1 MSHTGGR
8 LVSFILA
15 AMLICA
21 VGTNVEARRH
31 VHYFRGAHFARPGYN
46 VDQRQVTAP
55 AGVIAP
61 AGFSGTRHFAH
72 EPVTH
77 NNLRGRFGYGNGWFG
92 PVFWPYAYD
101 DIFNDILWGYGLGG
115 PFWDYGYED
124 LYRGLFSPFDYKDLT
139 ARSPAEQAQAAADPP
154 PDRKIDKR
162 QAGSS
167 GQISQ
172 MCGDSSNEVAGWP
185 IDRIEQSVSPTPDQR
200 GAFNEFADAAIR
212 AARTI
217 KDACP
222 IDVVFT
228 PAARLET
235 MQKRLEGMVQAV
247 AGIGPPLDRLYGQLS
262 DEQKARLDAVN
273 EQYQRDRRSTA
284 GCNAAVSATKWAS
297 EQIDKAVQPAPEQ
310 QAKLDSLKTAMTAA
324 ANDLTDACPSSLP
337 TTPPARLKAISRQLN
352 VLLNAVKTVRTSVDD
367 LYASLSDEQKS
378 QFNTLGRQRSA
389 KQ

>member
-1 MSHTGGR
+1 MPHHGIR
-8 LVSFILA
+8 LASFVLA
-15 AMLICA
+15 TTLVCA
-21 VGTNVEARRH
+21 ATMDAQARRH
-31 VHYFRGAHFARPGYN
+31 RVYVRGGTYARVDHG
-46 VDQRQVTAP
+46 VDQRQFTGP
-55 AGVIAP
+55 AGV
-61 AGFSGTRHFAH
+61 SNTRHFAH
-72 EPVTH
+72 DPVAH
-77 NNLRGRFGYGNGWFG
+77 NNLRGRYGYGYGWFG

-115 PFWDYGYED
+115 PFWDYGYDD

-139 ARSPAEQAQAAADPP
+139 AGPPAEQAQAAADAPA
-154 PDRKIDKR
+154 DRKVDKY
-162 QAGSS
+162 QAGLS

-172 MCGDSSNEVAGWP
+172 MCGDSSREVAGWP
-185 IDRIEQSVSPTPDQR
+185 IDRIVQSVSPTPDQR
-200 GAFNEFADAAIR
+200 AAVDELANAARR
-212 AARTI
+212 AAQTI
-217 KDACP
+217 KAACP

-228 PAARLET
+228 PTARLET

-247 AGIGPPLDRLYGQLS
+247 AGIGPPLERLYGVLT

-284 GCNAAVSATKWAS
+284 GCNAALSATKWAS

-310 QAKLDSLKTAMTAA
+310 QAKLDALKTAMSAA

-352 VLLNAVKTVRTSVDD
+352 TLLKAVRNVRVTLDD

>member
-1 MSHTGGR
+1 MSHRGIR
-8 LVSFILA
+8 LVSFALA
-15 AMLICA
+15 TTMICA
-21 VGTNVEARRH
+21 GAMDAQARRH
-31 VHYFRGAHFARPGYN
+31 RVYFHGGNFARVDRS
-46 VDQRQVTAP
+46 VDQRQLTGP
-55 AGVIAP
+55 AGV
-61 AGFSGTRHFAH
+61 SNTRHFAH
-72 EPVTH
+72 EAVAH
-77 NNLRGRFGYGNGWFG
+77 NNLRGRYGYGNGWFG

-115 PFWDYGYED
+115 PFWDYGYDD

-139 ARSPAEQAQAAADPP
+139 ASPPAEQSQAAANPP
-154 PDRKIDKR
+154 TDRKVDKY
-162 QAGSS
+162 QAGIST
-167 GQISQ
+167 QISQ
-172 MCGDSSNEVAGWP
+172 MCGDSSREVAGWP
-185 IDRIEQSVSPTPDQR
+185 VDRIVQSVSPTADQR
-200 GAFNEFADAAIR
+200 AAVDAFADVARQAAQ
-212 AARTI
+212 TI

-228 PAARLET
+228 PTARLET
-235 MQKRLEGMVQAV
+235 MQKRLAGMVQAV
-247 AGIGPPLDRLYGQLS
+247 AAIGPPLDRLYGVLT

-284 GCNAAVSATKWAS
+284 GCNAALSATRWAA
-297 EQIDKAVQPAPEQ
+297 EQIDKAVQPGPEQ
-310 QAKLDSLKTAMTAA
+310 QAKLDALKTAMSAA

-352 VLLNAVKTVRTSVDD
+352 VLLGAVKTVRTALDN

>member
-1 MSHTGGR
+1 MSHCGIR
-8 LVSFILA
+8 LASLILA

-21 VGTNVEARRH
+21 AAMDAQARRH
-31 VHYFRGAHFARPGYN
+31 RVYFRGGNFARIDRG
-46 VDQRQVTAP
+46 VDQRQLTGP
-55 AGVIAP
+55 AGI
-61 AGFSGTRHFAH
+61 SGTRHFAH
-72 EPVTH
+72 EVVAH
-77 NNLRGRFGYGNGWFG
+77 NNLRGRYGYGNGWFG

-115 PFWDYGYED
+115 PFWDYGYDD

-139 ARSPAEQAQAAADPP
+139 AHPPAEQQQTADAPA
-154 PDRKIDKR
+154 DRKIDKR
-162 QAGSS
+162 QAGTSA
-167 GQISQ
+167 QISQ
-172 MCGDSSNEVAGWP
+172 MCGDSSNEAAGWP
-185 IDRIEQSVSPTPDQR
+185 IDRIEQSVSLTAEQR
-200 GAFNEFADAAIR
+200 VAFNEFADAAIR

-228 PAARLET
+228 PTARLET

-247 AGIGPPLDRLYGQLS
+247 AGIGPPLDRLYGLLT

-273 EQYQRDRRSTA
+273 EQYQRDRRTTA
-284 GCNAAVSATKWAS
+284 GCNAALSATRWAA
-297 EQIDKAVQPAPEQ
+297 EQIDKAVQPSPEQ
-310 QAKLDSLKTAMTAA
+310 QAKLDALKTAMTAA

-337 TTPPARLKAISRQLN
+337 TTPPARLKAITRQLN
-352 VLLNAVKTVRTSVDD
+352 VLLSAVKRVHASLDD

-378 QFNTLGRQRSA
+378 QFNMLGRQRSA

>member
-1 MSHTGGR
+1 MSHHGMR
-8 LVSFILA
+8 LASFALATIVVCAA
-15 AMLICA
+15 AMDA
-21 VGTNVEARRH
+21 QARRH
-31 VHYFRGAHFARPGYN
+31 RVYFRAGYSARVDRS
-46 VDQRQVTAP
+46 VDQRQFTVP
-55 AGVIAP
+55 AGV
-61 AGFSGTRHFAH
+61 SGTRHFAH
-72 EPVTH
+72 EAVAH
-77 NNLRGRFGYGNGWFG
+77 NNVRGRFGSGYGWFG

-101 DIFNDILWGYGLGG
+101 DVFNDILWGYGLGG
-115 PFWDYGYED
+115 PFWDYGYDD

-139 ARSPAEQAQAAADPP
+139 AYAPAEQSSQAAADTPA
-154 PDRKIDKR
+154 DRRIDKR
-162 QAGSS
+162 QAGPS

-172 MCGDSSNEVAGWP
+172 MCGDSSREVAGWP
-185 IDRIEQSVSPTPDQR
+185 IGRIEQSVSPTPNQR
-200 GAFNEFADAAIR
+200 AALNDFADAAIR
-212 AARTI
+212 AAQTI

-228 PAARLET
+228 PTARLET

-247 AGIGPPLDRLYGQLS
+247 ADIGPPLDRLFGVLT

-284 GCNAAVSATKWAS
+284 GCNAAVSATRWAA

-310 QAKLDSLKTAMTAA
+310 QAKLDALKTAMSAA

-352 VLLNAVKTVRTSVDD
+352 VLLKAVKNVRVTLDD
-367 LYASLSDEQKS
+367 LYASLTDEQKS